1 MWVNVEI
8 KKMCKTGRF
17 RAKPDPGQFLSGKKF
32 EPKNFSSIVDFKN
45 EVFGKPDF
53 GQKNRTRT
61 SGKHQG
67 QLGFRKG
74 IILNVFLPSN
84 RKNVKNR
91 TFWIKTGNRTDFVRE
106 IFF

>member
-1 MWVNVEI
+1 MGDHDKISFVMWVNVEI
-8 KKMCKTGRF
+8 KKMFKTGRF
-17 RAKPDPGQFLSGKKF
+17 RAKPDPGQFLSVKKF

-67 QLGFRKG
+67 Q
-74 IILNVFLPSN
+74 
-84 RKNVKNR
+84 
-91 TFWIKTGNRTDFVRE
+91 
-106 IFF
+106 

>member
-17 RAKPDPGQFLSGKKF
+17 RAKPDPGQFLSRKKF

-53 GQKNRTRT
+53 RQ
-61 SGKHQG
+61 
-67 QLGFRKG
+67 
-74 IILNVFLPSN
+74 
-84 RKNVKNR
+84 
-91 TFWIKTGNRTDFVRE
+91 KTGPGRPGNIRDSWDLDKALFLVYIYYQIE
-106 IFF
+106 KI

>member
-8 KKMCKTGRF
+8 KKMFKTGRF

-53 GQKNRTRT
+53 GQKNWTWT

-67 QLGFRKG
+67 QLG
-74 IILNVFLPSN
+74 S
-84 RKNVKNR
+84 
-91 TFWIKTGNRTDFVRE
+91 
-106 IFF
+106 